1 MSSSNSSQE
10 SEQEIDLRIARIK
23 NELAEAEARLKNEIA
38 EILAR
43 LKKELAEVEAPLKK
57 ELAEAELQRGYIRA
71 AARQKEILK
80 GLLEQK
86 PRAWLA
92 SSELVQE
99 GDTTPDQWL
108 AWPSNPL
115 FSKSSRIF
123 EVCEAARNTDGIA
136 ANPLNDSPLD
146 IWM

>member
-1 MSSSNSSQE
+1 MSSKE

-43 LKKELAEVEAPLKK
+43 LKKELAE
-57 ELAEAELQRGYIRA
+57 AEVQRGYIRA

-86 PRAWLA
+86 PRA
-92 SSELVQE
+92 
-99 GDTTPDQWL
+99 
-108 AWPSNPL
+108 
-115 FSKSSRIF
+115 
-123 EVCEAARNTDGIA
+123 
-136 ANPLNDSPLD
+136 
-146 IWM
+146 

>member
-1 MSSSNSSQE
+1 MSSKE

-57 ELAEAELQRGYIRA
+57 ELAEAELRRGYIRA

-86 PRAWLA
+86 PRA
-92 SSELVQE
+92 
-99 GDTTPDQWL
+99 
-108 AWPSNPL
+108 
-115 FSKSSRIF
+115 
-123 EVCEAARNTDGIA
+123 
-136 ANPLNDSPLD
+136 
-146 IWM
+146 